1 MKRFVF
7 LSMALCASAVAN
19 AAIPQFRAS
28 CPTGILAAGG
38 GGTVFINGSQ
48 ATVKDRGNNSFS
60 ANANGV
66 QIDFDFTGGEPSL
79 SYTAKG
85 GANGMCTVTKFQ
97 PAAAPAARQTTQGAS
112 PSSMAAECKGF
123 ASEKFGVRPSY
134 VSVHP
139 AFRDHG
145 MYSMYGNA
153 DGNNFICTFN
163 GSGKFIAVD
172 PSGNPDGDL

>member
-1 MKRFVF
+1 MKQALF
-7 LSMALCASAVAN
+7 LSAALLASAAAN
-19 AAIPQFRAS
+19 AAIPQFRAT

-38 GGTVFINGSQ
+38 GGVVFVNGQQ
-48 ATVKDRGNNSFS
+48 ASVKDHGNNSFS
-60 ANANGV
+60 ATANGV

-97 PAAAPAARQTTQGAS
+97 PAAAPANKQSSSAPSTSNMAS
-112 PSSMAAECKGF
+112 ECKGF

-145 MYSMYGNA
+145 MYSMYGSA
-153 DGNNFICTFN
+153 DGKNFICTFD
-163 GSGKFIAVD
+163 GSGKFVAVD